1 MSDPARLM
9 RFILE
14 LRQAGVTDAR
24 VLAAL
29 ERTPREDYAPAH
41 LIDLAHDDISLPL
54 AEGQALTKPSVVGRV
69 AAALD
74 AQPGDHVLEIG
85 TGSGY
90 QAAVLSHLAHTV
102 FTIDS
107 RRDLIADAR
116 ARFGRARLM
125 RVFAHVGDG
134 AEGWPDD
141 APYDRIVINAAVEAP
156 PPALLAQLKPG
167 GALVAPIGDADGQR
181 IIRFRNEERADFGPV
196 KFAPLERAP
205 EP

>member
-24 VLAAL
+24 VLAAM
-29 ERTPREDYAPAH
+29 ERTPREHYAPAH
-41 LIDLAHDDISLPL
+41 LSDLAYDDISLPL
-54 AEGQALTKPSVVGRV
+54 ANGQSLTKPSVVGRMV
-69 AAALD
+69 AALN
-74 AQPGDHVLEIG
+74 AQPGDSVLEIG

-90 QAAVLSHLAHTV
+90 QAAVLGQLAHTV

-107 RRDLIADAR
+107 RRDLVAEAR
-116 ARFGRARLM
+116 ARFGVARLM

-141 APYDRIVINAAVEAP
+141 APYDRIIVNAALPVP
-156 PPALLAQLKPG
+156 PPALLAQLMSG
-167 GALVAPIGDADGQR
+167 GALVAPIGDAEGQR
-181 IIRFRNEERADFGPV
+181 IIRFRNEERTDFGPV
-196 KFAPLERAP
+196 KFAPLEAEP